1 MATGVESRGNETS
14 ATFPHD
20 ALASRCLVWHDRQS
34 DRQFAILAE
43 PASTSLIAERAAQAA
58 MFRLWESLREYRLLE
73 PADAIYNAMTDAH
86 QTVRKANLL
95 PGGQRRAELGL
106 VGVSICLID
115 QNELTLGLA
124 SPSQTLV
131 LQDDEIYPVP
141 PFRQRRPEILFDDL
155 IVDAAPLGSA
165 TFRPALFSSPI
176 EPGDRI
182 MLCSDGVAAQLAKI
196 EEQYPGKLRGRLAS
210 LLRAT
215 PEHAAPKLRELLG
228 PGDDDMLM
236 VLAPGEEPG
245 VNGEPQHFLV
255 RHRTTNTPASGPV
268 THVVAGNDVVVNTV
282 SATPAAPRVLTPPV
296 LASKGPG
303 AVAPISSG
311 VLQRHV
317 PHGSPMRESM
327 RAWMP
332 RGPWERIPLW
342 SVGLLIAL
350 VLIAGGAN
358 KWYGDRQDAAA
369 QVKQYLAE
377 ADLQLST
384 LGVSTDNDVV
394 RDQVAAAQAAL
405 DNARANGAN
414 PDALATREASLVV
427 ARDRIDGVHR
437 LESVQV
443 IGVLPL
449 TARQATVPKL
459 VRAGGQVYLLDG
471 AVYRIDSANGQ
482 LIELLTSGTKVGKI
496 TSQPITDGTVDS
508 QGLVVTDGFALYSL
522 QPDETWKAVALGL
535 RDSGQAW
542 NVTSVAAFDGAWY
555 LLNGDG
561 GSILKFDA
569 KSLDKVPTDW
579 TQGAN
584 RAELTGAVDFAID
597 GSIYVLTQSGNL
609 AIFYKGALT
618 PPADGETLPKF
629 SDPQAIYAGLD
640 TTYIWVL
647 DIIDGTPSLVRVER
661 ETMETVTYTL
671 PYGWDTSGGLQALGQ
686 IRDMVV
692 LENRGEVLFATDAG
706 IWTASVPLVE

>member
-14 ATFPHD
+14 TTFPHD

-43 PASTSLIAERAAQAA
+43 PAGNSLIAERAAQAA

-73 PADAIYNAMTDAH
+73 PAEAIYNAMTDAH

-124 SPSQTLV
+124 SPSQSLV
-131 LQDDEIYPVP
+131 LQDDDIYPVP
-141 PFRQRRPEILFDDL
+141 SFRQRRPEILFDDL

-165 TFRPALFSSPI
+165 TFRPALFTTPI

-182 MLCSDGVAAQLAKI
+182 VLCSDGVAAQLAKI
-196 EEQYPGKLRGRLAS
+196 EDQYPGKLRERLSS
-210 LLRAT
+210 LLRSA
-215 PEHAAPKLRELLG
+215 PETASPKLRELLG
-228 PGDDDMLM
+228 PGSEDMLM
-236 VLAPGEEPG
+236 VLAPGEDLG
-245 VNGEPQHFLV
+245 ADGEPQHYLV
-255 RHRTTNTPASGPV
+255 RHRTTSTPAHQPAR
-268 THVVAGNDVVVNTV
+268 HVVAGNDMIIKTD
-282 SATPAAPRVLTPPV
+282 SPTAPAPKMHTPPV

-317 PHGSPMRESM
+317 PHGSPMRESL
-327 RAWMP
+327 RTWMP

-342 SVGLLIAL
+342 SVGLLIVL
-350 VLIAGGAN
+350 ILIAGGAN
-358 KWYGDRQDAAA
+358 KWYSDRQDAEQLAR
-369 QVKQYLAE
+369 QYLAE

-384 LGVSTDNDVV
+384 LGVSSDNNVI

-414 PDALATREASLVV
+414 PDALATREASLVE
-427 ARDRIDGVHR
+427 ARDRIEGVNR
-437 LESVQV
+437 LESVQL
-443 IGVLPL
+443 IGELPL
-449 TARQATVPKL
+449 SARQTTAPKL

-482 LIELLTSGTKVGKI
+482 LIELLATGSKIGKI
-496 TSQPITDGTVDS
+496 TAQPITDGTVDS

-522 QPDETWKAVALGL
+522 QPDDTWKAVALGL

-542 NVTSVAAFDGAWY
+542 DVTSVAAFDGAWY

-569 KSLDKVPTDW
+569 KNLDKVPTDW

-597 GSIYVLTQSGNL
+597 GSIYVLTKDGNL
-609 AIFYKGALT
+609 AIFYRGGLAPAAEGVT
-618 PPADGETLPKF
+618 PPKF
-629 SDPQAIYAGLD
+629 SNPQAIYAGLD
-640 TTYIWVL
+640 TAYIWVL
-647 DIIDGTPSLVRVER
+647 DVIDGTPSLVRVER
-661 ETMETVTYTL
+661 ETMNTVTYKL
-671 PYGWDTSGGLQALGQ
+671 PHGWDTSGGLQTLGQ

-692 LENRGEVLFATDAG
+692 LENRGEVLFATDSG

>member
-1 MATGVESRGNETS
+1 MATGVDSRGNEAST
-14 ATFPHD
+14 TFPHD

-34 DRQFAILAE
+34 DRQFVILAE
-43 PASTSLIAERAAQAA
+43 PASKSLISERAAQAA

-73 PADAIYNAMTDAH
+73 PAEAIYNAMTDAH

-176 EPGDRI
+176 EPSDRI

-196 EEQYPGKLRGRLAS
+196 EEQYPGKLQARLAS
-210 LLRAT
+210 LLRDT

-245 VNGEPQHFLV
+245 VDGEPQHFLV
-255 RHRTTNTPASGPV
+255 RHRTTNTPVPGAAA
-268 THVVAGNDVVVNTV
+268 HVVAGNDVIVKTV
-282 SATPAAPRVLTPPV
+282 SAASPAPKVLTPPV
-296 LASKGPG
+296 LASRGPG

-358 KWYGDRQDAAA
+358 KWYGDRQDAAQ

-394 RDQVAAAQAAL
+394 RDQVAAAQSAL
-405 DNARANGAN
+405 DKARANGAN

-443 IGVLPL
+443 IGELPL
-449 TARQATVPKL
+449 TARQATVPRL

-482 LIELLTSGTKVGKI
+482 LIELLTTGTKVGKV
-496 TSQPITDGTVDS
+496 TSQPITNGTVDS

-522 QPDETWKAVALGL
+522 QPDDTWKAVALGL

-561 GSILKFDA
+561 GSILKFDP

-579 TQGAN
+579 TQGTS

-597 GSIYVLTQSGNL
+597 GSIYVLTQSGEL
-609 AIFYKGALT
+609 AIFYKGALV
-618 PPADGETLPKF
+618 PPAEGVTLPKF
-629 SDPQAIYAGLD
+629 SNPQAIYAGLD

-647 DIIDGTPSLVRVER
+647 DIIDGTPSLVRIER
-661 ETMETVTYTL
+661 ETMKTVTYKL

-692 LENRGEVLFATDAG
+692 LENRGEVLSVTDAG